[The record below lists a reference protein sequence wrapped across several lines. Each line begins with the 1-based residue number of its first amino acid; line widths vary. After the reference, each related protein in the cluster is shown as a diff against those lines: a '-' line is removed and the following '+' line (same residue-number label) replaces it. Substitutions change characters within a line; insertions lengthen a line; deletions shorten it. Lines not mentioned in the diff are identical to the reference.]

1 MVLTDERVPVKS
13 PTTFRE
19 ADAVLGVIVAV
30 IGVIVLV
37 QSLQMSFYSEG
48 VPGPG
53 FFPALLSGALI
64 VLGVACT
71 VTRLLGAHDTAD
83 RFELPSQGQAR
94 RSLSL
99 WGAVLVATL
108 FIEALGFPLAMLLLV
123 AVILLVIE
131 GRRGLGSVVTI
142 IAIPV
147 LAWLLFAEL
156 LQVPLPAGPFGS

>member
-1 MVLTDERVPVKS
+1 MKS

-19 ADAVLGVIVAV
+19 ADAVLGVIVAA
-30 IGVIVLV
+30 IGVLVLV
-37 QSLQMSFYSEG
+37 QSLQLRFYSEG

-53 FFPALLSGALI
+53 FFPALLSAALI

-71 VTRLLGAHDTAD
+71 VTRLRRARDAAD
-83 RFELPSQGQAR
+83 RFELPSRGQAR
-94 RSLSL
+94 RSLGL
-99 WGAVLVATL
+99 WGAVLVGTL
-108 FIEALGFPLAMLLLV
+108 LIEPLGFLLAMLLLV

-142 IAIPV
+142 IAVPV

>member
-1 MVLTDERVPVKS
+1 MRS

-19 ADAVLGVIVAV
+19 ADAICGAV
-30 IGVIVLV
+30 IAAAGVLVLV
-37 QSLQMSFYSEG
+37 QSLQMTFYTDG

-53 FFPALLSGALI
+53 FFPALVAVALI
-64 VLGVACT
+64 VLGAACT
-71 VTRLLGAHDTAD
+71 VTRLRTAHDAAE
-83 RFELPSQGQAR
+83 RFRLPSRQQAG

-99 WGAVLVATL
+99 WVAILAATL
-108 FIEALGFPLAMLLLV
+108 LIEPLGFPLAMLLLV

-131 GRRGLGSVVTI
+131 GRRGLGSVVTV

-147 LAWLLFAEL
+147 LAWLIFAEL